1 MYLEKQYLNG
11 AVSMTTA
18 DWTPKVPGI
27 LDILPE
33 EIVDFETQVKRFQ
46 NGQWNPNDFMAFRLR
61 QGVYGQRQADSQM
74 MRIKAPFGGINA
86 DQMDALG
93 ILSEKFAPL
102 GKGHV
107 TTRENFQFHHIPL
120 ENTPEIMRLI
130 GDVGLS
136 TREACG
142 NTVRNVTGS
151 PMAGVNPDEPFDV
164 TPYAAAY
171 ARYFVRHPF
180 TQSLP
185 RKFKTSFSDSDADY
199 AISAIH
205 DMGFIPK
212 MKDGR
217 RGFQMVTGGGTS
229 IMPRIGKTLFEFV
242 PVEEYL
248 KVTEAVIRIFHK
260 TDELRKNRMKARIK
274 FYIDRIGIDEFRLQV
289 EKEMEGEWAQ
299 KSFDPTPILFIED
312 ESKDAPNLNGDYIS
326 VESNSRFEKW
336 LESNVTAQKQKGYNV
351 ATVKLPLGD
360 VSSNQFH
367 QLADISRKYAG
378 GRMRLTHQQNIAFRW
393 VPQEALYEVWKN
405 LDEIELGEPGAHEVT
420 DIVSCPGTDSC
431 KLGITSSMG
440 LGSALTEA
448 VKSIDTEDPLIKKM
462 HIKMSGCPNGC
473 GQHHIADIGFHGAAA
488 KGPGGQVP
496 AYELFL
502 GGSFDDGDTRIGQR
516 VKTKIPAKRV
526 PEALTKIISQYKID
540 RTNNELFKDYVV
552 RVGAEN
558 IEPILEEFKE
568 IPELNKESLDYYIDW
583 TKTAKYQLE
592 RGEGECAV

>member
-1 MYLEKQYLNG
+1 MATIEWQ
-11 AVSMTTA
+11 
-18 DWTPKVPGI
+18 PKTQGI
-27 LDILPE
+27 LEILPE
-33 EIVDFETQVKRFQ
+33 EIVDFEKQVARFQ
-46 NGQWNPNDFMAFRLR
+46 AGEWNPNDFMAYRLR
-61 QGVYGQRQADSQM
+61 QGVYGQRQPESQM

-93 ILSEKFAPL
+93 ILAEKYAPL
-102 GKGHV
+102 GRGHV

-120 ENTPEIMRLI
+120 EVTPEIMRMI

-185 RKFKTSFSDSDADY
+185 RKFKTSFSDSDEDY

-212 MKDGR
+212 MKDGKK
-217 RGFQMVTGGGTS
+217 GFKMVTGGGTS
-229 IMPRIGKTLFEFV
+229 IMPRIGQALFEFV
-242 PVEEYL
+242 PVEEYI

-274 FYIDRIGIDEFRLQV
+274 FYIDRIGMDEFRTQV
-289 EKEMEGEWAQ
+289 EEELKGEWAK
-299 KSFDPTPILFIED
+299 KSFDPTPLLFIED
-312 ESKDAPNLNGDYIS
+312 ESKDAPSLKGNYRTGSSKEFDRW
-326 VESNSRFEKW
+326 ED
-336 LESNVTAQKQKGYNV
+336 SNVRAQKQEGYRV
-351 ATVKLPLGD
+351 VTVKLPLGD
-360 VSSNQFH
+360 VDASQFH
-367 QLADISRKYAG
+367 QIAEMSRKYAG
-378 GRMRLTHQQNIAFRW
+378 GRMRLSHQQNLAFRW
-393 VPQEALYEVWKN
+393 VPSEALYEVWETLN
-405 LDEIELGEPGAHEVT
+405 EIGLGDPGAHEIT

-440 LGSALTEA
+440 LGSAINEM
-448 VKSIDTEDPLIKKM
+448 VESIDTSDPLIRKM

-473 GQHHIADIGFHGAAA
+473 GQHHIGDIGFHGAAA
-488 KGPGGQVP
+488 KGPGGQIP

-502 GGSFDDGDTRIGQR
+502 GGSFDGGDTRIGQR

-526 PEALTKIISQYKID
+526 PEAIGKILSHYKAD
-540 RTNNELFKDYVV
+540 RKSGEEFKEYVA
-552 RVGAEN
+552 RVGAES
-558 IEPILEEFKE
+558 IEPILGEFKNL
-568 IPELNKESLDYYIDW
+568 PELNRDSLQYYMDW
-583 TKTAKYQLE
+583 TKTVKYQLE

>member
-1 MYLEKQYLNG
+1 
-11 AVSMTTA
+11 MTTA

-326 VESNSRFEKW
+326 AESNPRFEKW

>member
-1 MYLEKQYLNG
+1 
-11 AVSMTTA
+11 MTTA

-440 LGSALTEA
+440 LGNALTEA

-502 GGSFDDGDTRIGQR
+502 GGSFDNGDTRIGQR